1 MRIGIIREGKTPPDK
16 RVALA
21 PVHCAALMGTF
32 PQLTII
38 AQRSDIRCF
47 PDEAYQKA
55 GVGLVDDVNDCDLI
69 LGVKEVPI
77 DMLVPGSTMMF
88 FSHTIKKQPYNR
100 LLLKAIVER
109 DIRLIDYE
117 TLTDGQGRRLLG
129 FGRYAGIVGAYNAL
143 IAQGRRTGRFDLKP
157 AYRCTGI
164 EEMHRELEKVRLE
177 GERIIVSGGGK
188 VANGVR
194 ETLAAAGITEV
205 SVADFLEND
214 YDHPVWA
221 NADILDYHERDGA
234 PPASFGDFVRDS
246 ASFNC
251 TFRKFTSKA
260 DIFISAHFWDGRS
273 GRFFT
278 EEDVKRNDFRIRVI
292 ADITCDIK
300 GSVPTTLRA
309 STIAEP
315 IYGYG
320 RFSGMETDP
329 FSDESITV
337 MAVDNLPCEIPTDA
351 STGFGTDLAE
361 RIIPLFLG
369 DDPEQVLHRATICRD
384 GRLNGH
390 FSYLQDYLDGLT

>member
-16 RVALA
+16 RVPLA

-32 PQLTII
+32 PQLTIV

-100 LLLKAIVER
+100 PLLKAIVER

-129 FGRYAGIVGAYNAL
+129 FGRYAGIVGAYNAF
-143 IAQGRRTGRFDLKP
+143 IALGRRTGRFDLKP

-214 YDHPVWA
+214 HVHPVWA

-251 TFRKFTSKA
+251 TFGKFTSKA

-278 EEDVKRNDFRIRVI
+278 EEDVKRDDFRIRVI

-309 STIAEP
+309 STIADP

-320 RFSGMETDP
+320 RFSGAEAEAYAD
-329 FSDESITV
+329 DSITV

-351 STGFGTDLAE
+351 STGFGADLAE
-361 RIIPLFLG
+361 HIIPLFLG
-369 DDPEQVLHRATICRD
+369 EDPEQVLHRATICQ
-384 GRLNGH
+384 GGVLTPH
-390 FSYLQDYLDGLT
+390 FSYLQDYLDGQT